1 MMVKLHGKFGK
12 MISKEIFGNI
22 FFGKTVFVTGH
33 TGFIGSWIS
42 LWLKSLGANV
52 VGYSIDIPTKPSMF
66 EIIELKNSIT
76 HVVGDINNL
85 QKLQNSLNEFKPSFV
100 FHLAAQPIV
109 RTSYEKPI
117 QTLET
122 NIIGTANLLE
132 SIRSV
137 SSVKSAVFIT
147 SDKSYKNLEKNY
159 AYTEDDPL
167 GGHDTYSSSKAAA
180 ELIISSYRDSFFH
193 RIKDEF
199 SIGIASVRA
208 GNVIGGGDWG
218 QDRLMPDCINSLL
231 SEKKILIRNPD
242 SVRPFQH
249 VLEPIYGILK
259 LSQKL
264 YKNPKNFSSSWNM
277 GPNLSK
283 EKIHVSQFVDKVI
296 EQWGSGD
303 WENISNSTLKYEAKL
318 LMLNSSKAKKLL
330 NWETILTFDESIS
343 ETISWYA
350 AFNEKKLDMN
360 KFTLSQI
367 ENYSKKTKQMNTSNM

>member
-1 MMVKLHGKFGK
+1 
-12 MISKEIFGNI
+12 MISKEIFENI
-22 FFGKTVFVTGH
+22 FSGKTVFVTGH

-76 HVVGDINNL
+76 SIVGDVNNL
-85 QKLQNSLNEFKPSFV
+85 QKLENSLNEFQPSFV

-109 RTSYEKPI
+109 RVSYEKPI
-117 QTLET
+117 KTLET
-122 NIIGTANLLE
+122 NIMGTANLLE
-132 SIRSV
+132 SIRNV
-137 SSVKSAVFIT
+137 SSVKSAVFLT

-167 GGHDTYSSSKAAA
+167 GGHDAYSSSKAAA

-193 RIKDEF
+193 RIKEEF
-199 SIGIASVRA
+199 PIGIASVRA

-231 SEKKILIRNPD
+231 SGKKIVIRNPD
-242 SVRPFQH
+242 AVRPFQH
-249 VLEPIYGILK
+249 VLEPLYGILK
-259 LSQKL
+259 LAQKL
-264 YKNPKNFSSSWNM
+264 YKYPKNYSSSWNM

-303 WENISNSTLKYEAKL
+303 WENISNSTLKHEAKL

-330 NWETILTFDESIS
+330 NWQTILTFDESIS

-350 AFNEKKLDMN
+350 AFNEKKLDMD

-367 ENYSKKTKQMNTSNM
+367 ENYSKKTKQMNTSNL

>member
-1 MMVKLHGKFGK
+1 MVKLHGKFGK
-12 MISKEIFGNI
+12 MISKEIIENI
-22 FFGKTVFVTGH
+22 FSGKTVFVTGH

-76 HVVGDINNL
+76 HIVGDINNL
-85 QKLQNSLNEFKPSFV
+85 QQLENSLNEFQPSFV

-109 RTSYEKPI
+109 RVSYEKPI

-132 SIRSV
+132 SIRSI
-137 SSVKSAVFIT
+137 SSVKSAVFLT

-231 SEKKILIRNPD
+231 SKKNIRIRNPD

-264 YKNPKNFSSSWNM
+264 YKDPKNFSSSWNM

-303 WENISNSTLKYEAKL
+303 WENISNSTLKHEAKL

-350 AFNEKKLDMN
+350 AFNEKKIDMN

-367 ENYSKKTKQMNTSNM
+367 DNYSKKTKQMNTSNL

>member
-1 MMVKLHGKFGK
+1 MTSQELF
-12 MISKEIFGNI
+12 EN
-22 FFGKTVFVTGH
+22 FFSGKTVFVTGH

-52 VGYSIDIPTKPSMF
+52 IGYSIDIPTKPSMF

-76 HVVGDINNL
+76 HIVGDINNL
-85 QKLQNSLNEFKPSFV
+85 QKLQNTLSEFKPSV
-100 FHLAAQPIV
+100 IFHLAAQPIV

-132 SIRSV
+132 SIRNI
-137 SSVKSAVFIT
+137 SSVRSAVFLT

-218 QDRLMPDCINSLL
+218 KDRLMPDCINSLL
-231 SEKKILIRNPD
+231 SKKKILIRNPD

-264 YKNPKNFSSSWNM
+264 YENPKNFSSSWNM

-283 EKIHVSQFVDKVI
+283 EKTHVSKFVDKVI
-296 EQWGSGD
+296 EKWGSGE
-303 WENISNSTLKYEAKL
+303 WKNISNSSLKHEAKL
-318 LMLNSSKAKKLL
+318 LMLNSSKAKKFLD
-330 NWETILTFDESIS
+330 WETNLTFDESIS
-343 ETISWYA
+343 KTVSWYV
-350 AFNEKKLDMN
+350 AFNENKLDMN

-367 ENYSKKTKQMNTSNM
+367 EDYLKKTKHMNTSNL